1 MHDPEESRTRMANA
15 ALAAMRPRKG
25 ATLVEYAL
33 ILCLI
38 SIIAVGALGMM
49 SGSVNDVIVSVGNTL
64 AGAAP
69 NNGNNG
75 GALNSNGG
83 GGQGGGQG
91 GGNQVGGDQGCG
103 GKGGSKGGS
112 KGCGNNGGGSGNSP

>member
-1 MHDPEESRTRMANA
+1 MADA

-38 SIIAVGALGMM
+38 SIMAVGALGMM

-75 GALNSNGG
+75 GAHNSNGG

-103 GKGGSKGGS
+103 GKGGG
-112 KGCGNNGGGSGNSP
+112 KGCGNNGGGSGKSP